1 MMIRNA
7 HRCSAMVAAAALTAA
22 ALAVAG
28 CASSPGGQGP
38 DPGDLELYNGD
49 WFFDAEASR
58 RSEFHYWTRDP
69 VTDDEPPQ
77 SAQDEL
83 LTAVELWPAAFTLE
97 LTDSVFRVVASPPES
112 SFNLPLDGSWL
123 ETGETRVRFT
133 WLRDQP
139 FIERSFP
146 SNGWL
151 SDHYELTGEGT
162 IVITRKMGFGTHEA
176 EGWLR
181 FAYRRQPSRG
191 R

>member
-22 ALAVAG
+22 ALAVVG

-77 SAQDEL
+77 SVQDEL
-83 LTAVELWPAAFTLE
+83 LKAVEQRKVKLARSRSARILPLAVIAIAGCASLSGARAPAAADF
-97 LTDSVFRVVASPPES
+97 SSASAEIGS
-112 SFNLPLDGSWL
+112 SIAMS
-123 ETGETRVRFT
+123 
-133 WLRDQP
+133 
-139 FIERSFP
+139 
-146 SNGWL
+146 
-151 SDHYELTGEGT
+151 
-162 IVITRKMGFGTHEA
+162 
-176 EGWLR
+176 
-181 FAYRRQPSRG
+181 
-191 R
+191 